1 MANLLDQK
9 LTPPMSVME
18 AVYIR
23 GAINTYIRG
32 LKASD
37 EKDVLMMWLRE
48 LERFLNT
55 SAVINDT
62 DKPF

>member
-1 MANLLDQK
+1 MPNLFDQK
-9 LTPPMSVME
+9 ITPPMSVME

-23 GAINTYIRG
+23 GAINTYIRS

-55 SAVINDT
+55 SAVVKDT